1 MIPVQEY
8 SECEQ
13 AMRTFLKNNS
23 WFATSLILTILL
35 GMTLVFGLGFMKIIQ
50 AVSPLQERLRDVT
63 FPIWDHY
70 PFYQH
75 GFLVFMTPDDLE
87 KGVAYSN
94 HSVGYLLF
102 MYLFYK
108 IELAVPQL
116 PMRAVTAGL
125 EMLACVAA
133 VLYVGLAGQHAR
145 IRLQHGALVLLGVMF
160 FLTMPTFW
168 ISAGKFNVDNPAH
181 FQFPLLLLVA
191 YRIARGDLA
200 GFGFWVPLGAL
211 CITVPTSAVLLGA
224 FLLVS
229 SAGRAA
235 FDKKLF
241 KLAILVMVASAAIY
255 LQPAMISKLLSFK
268 SVNSSWLFR
277 SGLDGDTTYFSNVL
291 NSVASPFFHRPFYLL
306 AIPVSL
312 LLAQLGMIRSQEQK
326 NINQVWAMP
335 GIGNP
340 GLFFGA
346 LFSQYLLFTLL
357 WPQAVSIHPYIF
369 DFLLIA
375 PVSLWIVLNFIHG
388 KALLGTPQI
397 WFWAM
402 LFLISFNLQ
411 QIAQVKKCKDCYY
424 PTWEVKNKIGI
435 NSAIGNK

>member
-1 MIPVQEY
+1 
-8 SECEQ
+8 
-13 AMRTFLKNNS
+13 MRAFLKNNP
-23 WFATSLILTILL
+23 WFAAGIILTIFL
-35 GMTLVFGLGFMKIIQ
+35 GLSLVHGLGFIRIIQ

-75 GFLVFMTPDDLE
+75 GFLVFMTPEDLGG
-87 KGVAYSN
+87 GVAYSN

-116 PMRAVTAGL
+116 PMRAVTAGF
-125 EMLACVAA
+125 EMLFSVVAM
-133 VLYVGLAGQHAR
+133 LYVGLAGQQAR
-145 IRLQHGALVLLGVMF
+145 IRLHHGILILLGVMF
-160 FLTMPTFW
+160 FLTMPGYW

-191 YRIARGDLA
+191 YRIGRGDFS
-200 GFGFWVPLGAL
+200 GFKLWVPLGAL
-211 CITVPTSAVLLGA
+211 CATVPTSAALLGA

-235 FDKKLF
+235 FDKRLF
-241 KLAILVMVASAAIY
+241 KLAVVVIVASAAIY
-255 LQPAMISKLLSFK
+255 LQPVVISKLLSFK

-291 NSVASPFFHRPFYLL
+291 NSVANPFFHRPFYLL
-306 AIPVSL
+306 AIPIGL
-312 LLAQLGMIRSQEQK
+312 LLAQLVMIRFQAQK
-326 NINQVWAMP
+326 NINQGWAMP
-335 GIGNP
+335 SIGSP
-340 GLFFGA
+340 GLFFGV
-346 LFSQYLLFTLL
+346 LFSPYLFFTLL

-375 PVSLWIVLNFIHG
+375 PVSSWIVLNFVHG
-388 KALLGTPQI
+388 KALLSTPQV
-397 WFWAM
+397 WFWVM

-435 NSAIGNK
+435 NSAIDNK